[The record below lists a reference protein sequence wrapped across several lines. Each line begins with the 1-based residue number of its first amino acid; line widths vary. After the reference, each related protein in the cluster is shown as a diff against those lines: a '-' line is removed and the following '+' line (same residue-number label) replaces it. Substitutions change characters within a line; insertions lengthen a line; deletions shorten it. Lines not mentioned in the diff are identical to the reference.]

1 MARKTKEE
9 AQRTKE
15 KLLDSALEV
24 MCERPYSR
32 ISMTEIAERIGYSK
46 GAIYWHFNNKHD
58 LLIRLVDVS
67 CAKAEEEL
75 SKAIS
80 MQHSL
85 DGLRRYYKY
94 LMSLPSWNN
103 TIKMFYKLMMHR
115 QEWPGD
121 VHEKVTNLLISR
133 VDQER
138 EIIEKMLISMQREG
152 KIDKNISAKDMAALI
167 SAIFRGLFMFQVE
180 ETLYHT
186 DFSIYVDQIFDLIQ
200 RDLAM
205 PHPGSG
211 RSVAEVKN

>member
-9 AQRTKE
+9 AQRTKQ

-58 LLIRLVDVS
+58 LLIRLVDAS
-67 CAKAEEEL
+67 CAKAEDEL

-80 MQHSL
+80 MKHSL

-94 LMSLPSWNN
+94 LMSLPSQNN
-103 TIKMFYKLMMHR
+103 TIKMFYKLMTHR
-115 QEWPGD
+115 QEWPSD
-121 VHEKVTNLLISR
+121 VHEKVTNLLINR

-186 DFSIYVDQIFDLIQ
+186 DFSIYVDQLFDLIQ

-205 PHPGSG
+205 PSPESG
-211 RSVAEVKN
+211 CRWAEVTN